1 MRALAPVVRRHAA
14 AVVVLIALGTAA
26 ALSEGVGLGLFIPLF
41 GGLEDPAR
49 ATAIGGRLGALLD
62 APFRGLDPSTRLR
75 AVLLALFALVAVR
88 NLLLFAHGALAA
100 RLTTRVAHELRR
112 DALAQVLRLDERRLA
127 ERDTG
132 SWVNLLESQ
141 TWEAAAALGTLTGAA
156 TRVCRIL
163 VFTVALVALSGPLTL
178 AVTAALIAVS
188 AGVRRLARRVDAL
201 GLAETRAWEQMAQ
214 RLVESVRT
222 LRTIRVFGTEAREE
236 ARFTAVSDLER
247 RTFERLQRLQALV
260 PPASEFLM
268 AALMLAVLW
277 VRAGV
282 PGELPVVL
290 AFLALLYRL
299 HPQVQQLDGARVA
312 LAAAHAPTLAVTT
325 LLDPVRTPRMRSG
338 TRTAWRPQREIAFH
352 GVSFAYD
359 PHGPCVLHEATFR
372 LRAGVTTA
380 LVGPSGAGKSTVVK
394 LLLGLVE
401 PTMGTIV
408 VDGVP
413 LGRLDRASWRRRIAL
428 VGQDLPLLDGTV
440 AENIAYGSD
449 RPVDEAALVDAA
461 RRADADAFVRTLP
474 QGYATR
480 LGEDG
485 VRLSG
490 GQRQRIA
497 LARALY
503 RDPDV
508 LVLDEAINAVDGIS
522 AGLIQR
528 MLAEF
533 GRGRT
538 VLVVSHRLG
547 TIEGADDVVVL
558 EAGRVRDQGPA
569 ARVLG
574 RGGAATH
581 LFDGER
587 TRATGGSR

>member
-1 MRALAPVVRRHAA
+1 
-14 AVVVLIALGTAA
+14 
-26 ALSEGVGLGLFIPLF
+26 
-41 GGLEDPAR
+41 
-49 ATAIGGRLGALLD
+49 
-62 APFRGLDPSTRLR
+62 
-75 AVLLALFALVAVR
+75 
-88 NLLLFAHGALAA
+88 
-100 RLTTRVAHELRR
+100 
-112 DALAQVLRLDERRLA
+112 
-127 ERDTG
+127 
-132 SWVNLLESQ
+132 
-141 TWEAAAALGTLTGAA
+141 
-156 TRVCRIL
+156 
-163 VFTVALVALSGPLTL
+163 
-178 AVTAALIAVS
+178 
-188 AGVRRLARRVDAL
+188 
-201 GLAETRAWEQMAQ
+201 
-214 RLVESVRT
+214 
-222 LRTIRVFGTEAREE
+222 
-236 ARFTAVSDLER
+236 
-247 RTFERLQRLQALV
+247 
-260 PPASEFLM
+260 
-268 AALMLAVLW
+268 
-277 VRAGV
+277 
-282 PGELPVVL
+282 
-290 AFLALLYRL
+290 
-299 HPQVQQLDGARVA
+299 
-312 LAAAHAPTLAVTT
+312 
-325 LLDPVRTPRMRSG
+325 
-338 TRTAWRPQREIAFH
+338 
-352 GVSFAYD
+352 
-359 PHGPCVLHEATFR
+359 VLHEATFR